1 MTSPSTPTENRE
13 TVTSGQI
20 SDVPENNNASGES
33 PQGSVTDAANFEIAE
48 NEDGTVTISRY
59 IGTETDIVIP
69 SQIGGKTVSAIG
81 NVTGTTGAFEGC
93 TSITAVVI
101 PDGVTEI
108 QDNAFYDCTS
118 LETVTIPSS
127 VTLLRNCAFATVQTC
142 VRSTSRAMHRSNP
155 IMYLIPPKM
164 SPCIIRT
171 GPPAGRIPGTDVL
184 RKYIS
189 LNEKQNDCAK
199 I

>member
-1 MTSPSTPTENRE
+1 MRQISRLSVIAVSTALLITLSSCSSTQSTLEADDQPSTPTENRE

-93 TSITAVVI
+93 TSIRIDYTNKQKQQKFTVFEIVVSPYNLVVI
-101 PDGVTEI
+101 SQFDEVGNQI
-108 QDNAFYDCTS
+108 NF
-118 LETVTIPSS
+118 
-127 VTLLRNCAFATVQTC
+127 
-142 VRSTSRAMHRSNP
+142 ST
-155 IMYLIPPKM
+155 Y
-164 SPCIIRT
+164 
-171 GPPAGRIPGTDVL
+171 
-184 RKYIS
+184 
-189 LNEKQNDCAK
+189 
-199 I
+199 